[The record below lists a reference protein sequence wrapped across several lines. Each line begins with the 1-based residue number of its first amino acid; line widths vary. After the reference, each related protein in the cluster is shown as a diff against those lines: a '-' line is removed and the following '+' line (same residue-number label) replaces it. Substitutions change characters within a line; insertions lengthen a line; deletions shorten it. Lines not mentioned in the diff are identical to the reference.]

1 MQGDGRRCGG
11 GSWGRHHS
19 SGIEREAGVQGS
31 IASVGSVSIRESTT
45 RGAHLSWTDY
55 LRDPRGVGTAGIRVQ
70 LYPPGTCVVGDTE
83 IGNPAAC
90 FISGSKA
97 EIRSRAGELRGAFGA
112 PRNVSSPAAAR
123 S

>member
-11 GSWGRHHS
+11 VSWGRHHS

-31 IASVGSVSIRESTT
+31 IPSAGPVSIGDPTT

-83 IGNPAAC
+83 VGNPTAC
-90 FISGSKA
+90 SVSGSKA
-97 EIRSRAGELRGAFGA
+97 EIRSGAGEL
-112 PRNVSSPAAAR
+112 
-123 S
+123 